1 MNSISPT
8 ENHGKSAVLRRA
20 SNSSRSGNEAA
31 KEPSPEAVKLAP
43 GRRVGSGPG
52 RKPKAC
58 LECKKLKMKCE
69 IFPGDRKCRHCLRR
83 KVDCIIKRTYMA
95 QADSEESRA
104 QSSPNYEDKIDAMRE
119 EIQQMRQ
126 SLDALLGREQDK
138 NSIENHLLEKQPE
151 GTEKV
156 DNRHASDVGATPRIP
171 SPPKS
176 SSARDGS
183 ARGIGGRDANTRLAM
198 TREDSPNP
206 VSDDDQ
212 QYGPETLE
220 EPMGSLYEV
229 TRLRN
234 VRSNQ
239 ANTPQSI
246 PPNDNKLDDFISRG
260 AISEEKAEELYNIF
274 HRTLNHYLWVGL
286 EQVHSSWTSV
296 RKSSELLAATI
307 LTVTALHIPTSSDI
321 FDICYNEFLS
331 LVSSSMFSRYHSV
344 DDVRGLCISAFW
356 LSEHSWKLTGH
367 AIRIAT
373 ELGIHQSFI
382 HALEGDKEHFLRARL
397 WYMLYVCDRHFSIAY
412 GRPPT
417 VGETVQIREYELFLA
432 SPFSSVLDIRIL
444 SQVNLMQIL
453 TRVYERFSERPLS
466 TVEGIRAATRNA
478 AKLNGPVVAKGPTKS
493 SSEILAESDFDTLR
507 SFNVEVDH
515 WRMQWY
521 PRQPPSPFIGQFTNK
536 GVILYSY
543 FAKLQ
548 INSLAIRGVSINSER
563 LSTERK
569 EFANMAISAA
579 SSILTL
585 AQEEKDLRRAL
596 VGTPLY
602 VHTMIAFASA
612 FLMKVAAKWGSIMG
626 LNIEYAN
633 VSCLLDRMITVLKE
647 AVTSE
652 KHMLKHIGRGLEKML
667 QRMRTARISQ
677 SSRRERSGEMTSD
690 GARLESCDWGLGPSY
705 GVGAAGPNGLDTRDS
720 EKDLFSPPEFAGQ
733 DTTLSWNSES
743 FSEPRQESTTALADF
758 GDEITGMN
766 DTLMYQAFG
775 HGSAGDVYNMLSNQF
790 LY

>member
-1 MNSISPT
+1 
-8 ENHGKSAVLRRA
+8 
-20 SNSSRSGNEAA
+20 
-31 KEPSPEAVKLAP
+31 
-43 GRRVGSGPG
+43 
-52 RKPKAC
+52 
-58 LECKKLKMKCE
+58 
-69 IFPGDRKCRHCLRR
+69 
-83 KVDCIIKRTYMA
+83 
-95 QADSEESRA
+95 
-104 QSSPNYEDKIDAMRE
+104 
-119 EIQQMRQ
+119 
-126 SLDALLGREQDK
+126 
-138 NSIENHLLEKQPE
+138 
-151 GTEKV
+151 
-156 DNRHASDVGATPRIP
+156 
-171 SPPKS
+171 
-176 SSARDGS
+176 
-183 ARGIGGRDANTRLAM
+183 M

-239 ANTPQSI
+239 ANTPQPISAD
-246 PPNDNKLDDFISRG
+246 DNKLDDFISRG
-260 AISEEKAEELYNIF
+260 AISEEKAEELYNM
-274 HRTLNHYLWVGL
+274 TLNHYLWVGL
-286 EQVHSSWTSV
+286 EQVHPSWTSV
-296 RKSSELLAATI
+296 RRSSELLAATI

-321 FDICYNEFLS
+321 FDVCYNEFLS

-373 ELGIHQSFI
+373 ELGIHQSFV

-417 VGETVQIREYELFLA
+417 VGESTQIREYELFLA
-432 SPFSSVLDIRIL
+432 SPLSGVLDIRIL

-453 TRVYERFSERPLS
+453 TRVYERFSELPLS
-466 TVEGIRAATRNA
+466 TIEQVRAPSRNA
-478 AKLNGPVVAKGPTKS
+478 ARVNGSKVTKVPTKP
-493 SSEILAESDFDTLR
+493 SSEILAKSDFEKLR

-515 WRMQWY
+515 WRMRWY

-548 INSLAIRGVSINSER
+548 INSLAIRGVSINSDR

-585 AQEEKDLRRAL
+585 VQEEDDLRRAL

-602 VHTMIAFASA
+602 VHTMITFASV

-626 LNIEYAN
+626 LNIEYDN
-633 VSCLLDRMITVLKE
+633 VSRLLDKMIAVLKK

-652 KHMLKHIGRGLEKML
+652 KHMLKHIGQGLEKML
-667 QRMRTARISQ
+667 QRMRTARMPK
-677 SSRRERSGEMTSD
+677 SRGKKSENESNAGDAGMESYNWQLLSPYDAEAAGCNDDSVKDPGMNFRTRD
-690 GARLESCDWGLGPSY
+690 GAHNW
-705 GVGAAGPNGLDTRDS
+705 DS
-720 EKDLFSPPEFAGQ
+720 ELY
-733 DTTLSWNSES
+733 TES
-743 FSEPRQESTTALADF
+743 HQESAPELVTF
-758 GDEITGMN
+758 GDDMTGMN
-766 DTLMYQAFG
+766 DTLMYQAFRTG
-775 HGSAGDVYNMLSNQF
+775 AAGDVYTMLSSQF

>member
-1 MNSISPT
+1 MNSTAST
-8 ENHGKSAVLRRA
+8 ENHGKPGVLRQP
-20 SNSSRSGNEAA
+20 SNSSHSDNETAN
-31 KEPSPEAVKLAP
+31 EPSPEAAKLAP
-43 GRRVGSGPG
+43 GHRVGSGPG

-104 QSSPNYEDKIDAMRE
+104 ETSSNNEDKIDAMRE
-119 EIQQMRQ
+119 EIRQMRR
-126 SLDALLGREQDK
+126 SLDAVLGRGQSDT
-138 NSIENHLLEKQPE
+138 SIDNVPSKKPIED
-151 GTEKV
+151 TEKA
-156 DNRHASDVGATPRIP
+156 DCLSPLHASTTPRIS
-171 SPPKS
+171 SPPKLL
-176 SSARDGS
+176 SARDFS
-183 ARGIGGRDANTRLAM
+183 ARTIGGRDANTRLAL
-198 TREDSPNP
+198 TREESPNP

-239 ANTPQSI
+239 ANTPQPI
-246 PPNDNKLDDFISRG
+246 PPDNSKLDDFISRG
-260 AISEEKAEELYNIF
+260 AISEEKAEEFYNIF
-274 HRTLNHYLWVGL
+274 LKTLNHYLWVGL
-286 EQVHSSWTSV
+286 EQVHPSWTSV
-296 RKSSELLAATI
+296 RRSSELLAATI
-307 LTVTALHIPTSSDI
+307 MTVTALHIPTSSDI

-382 HALEGDKEHFLRARL
+382 QALEGDKEHFLRARL

-417 VGETVQIREYELFLA
+417 VGETIQIREYELFLA
-432 SPFSSVLDIRIL
+432 SPFSGVLDIRIL

-453 TRVYERFSERPLS
+453 TRVYERFSERPVW
-466 TVEGIRAATRNA
+466 TIEGIRAGNSKGTTI
-478 AKLNGPVVAKGPTKS
+478 NGPAGAGRPTKRS
-493 SSEILAESDFDTLR
+493 AAMLAESDFDTLR

-515 WRMQWY
+515 WRMRWH
-521 PRQPPSPFIGQFTNK
+521 PRQPPSPLIGQFTNK

-548 INSLAIRGVSINSER
+548 INSLAIRGVSINSDR

-585 AQEEKDLRRAL
+585 VQEEEDLRRAL

-602 VHTMIAFASA
+602 VHTMITFASV
-612 FLMKVAAKWGSIMG
+612 FLMKVAAKWGSVMG
-626 LNIEYAN
+626 LNIDYAN
-633 VSCLLDRMITVLKE
+633 
-647 AVTSE
+647 
-652 KHMLKHIGRGLEKML
+652 
-667 QRMRTARISQ
+667 
-677 SSRRERSGEMTSD
+677 
-690 GARLESCDWGLGPSY
+690 
-705 GVGAAGPNGLDTRDS
+705 
-720 EKDLFSPPEFAGQ
+720 
-733 DTTLSWNSES
+733 
-743 FSEPRQESTTALADF
+743 
-758 GDEITGMN
+758 
-766 DTLMYQAFG
+766 
-775 HGSAGDVYNMLSNQF
+775 
-790 LY
+790 

>member
-1 MNSISPT
+1 
-8 ENHGKSAVLRRA
+8 
-20 SNSSRSGNEAA
+20 
-31 KEPSPEAVKLAP
+31 
-43 GRRVGSGPG
+43 
-52 RKPKAC
+52 
-58 LECKKLKMKCE
+58 
-69 IFPGDRKCRHCLRR
+69 
-83 KVDCIIKRTYMA
+83 
-95 QADSEESRA
+95 
-104 QSSPNYEDKIDAMRE
+104 
-119 EIQQMRQ
+119 
-126 SLDALLGREQDK
+126 
-138 NSIENHLLEKQPE
+138 
-151 GTEKV
+151 
-156 DNRHASDVGATPRIP
+156 
-171 SPPKS
+171 
-176 SSARDGS
+176 
-183 ARGIGGRDANTRLAM
+183 M

-239 ANTPQSI
+239 ANTPQPI
-246 PPNDNKLDDFISRG
+246 PADDSKLDDFISRG

-274 HRTLNHYLWVGL
+274 LKTLNHYLWVGL
-286 EQVHSSWTSV
+286 EQVHPSWTSV

-321 FDICYNEFLS
+321 FDVCYNEFLS

-417 VGETVQIREYELFLA
+417 VAESVQLREYELFLA
-432 SPFSSVLDIRIL
+432 SPFSGVLDIRIL

-453 TRVYERFSERPLS
+453 TRVYERFSKIS
-466 TVEGIRAATRNA
+466 AAM
-478 AKLNGPVVAKGPTKS
+478 
-493 SSEILAESDFDTLR
+493 LAESDFDTLR

-515 WRMQWY
+515 WRMRWY

-548 INSLAIRGVSINSER
+548 INSLAIRGVSINSDK

-585 AQEEKDLRRAL
+585 VQEEEDLRRAL

-602 VHTMIAFASA
+602 VHTMITFASV

-626 LNIEYAN
+626 LNIDYAN
-633 VSCLLDRMITVLKE
+633 VSRLLDKMVTVLKE

-652 KHMLKHIGRGLEKML
+652 KHMLKHIGQGLEKML
-667 QRMRTARISQ
+667 QRMRTARMP
-677 SSRRERSGEMTSD
+677 RRIRKEGENETTA
-690 GARLESCDWGLGPSY
+690 GNTGVESYDWHLASSY
-705 GVGAAGPNGLDTRDS
+705 GVGAAGCIDEGMKDPERNLLSPPNLRTRDAARNWDS
-720 EKDLFSPPEFAGQ
+720 ALYTEPHQDSMSDLV
-733 DTTLSWNSES
+733 T
-743 FSEPRQESTTALADF
+743 F
-758 GDEITGMN
+758 GDDMTGMN

-775 HGSAGDVYNMLSNQF
+775 TGSAGDVYNMLSSQF

>member
-1 MNSISPT
+1 
-8 ENHGKSAVLRRA
+8 E
-20 SNSSRSGNEAA
+20 
-31 KEPSPEAVKLAP
+31 
-43 GRRVGSGPG
+43 
-52 RKPKAC
+52 
-58 LECKKLKMKCE
+58 
-69 IFPGDRKCRHCLRR
+69 
-83 KVDCIIKRTYMA
+83 
-95 QADSEESRA
+95 
-104 QSSPNYEDKIDAMRE
+104 KIDAMRE
-119 EIQQMRQ
+119 EIQQMRH
-126 SLDALLGREQDK
+126 SLDAVLGRGQ
-138 NSIENHLLEKQPE
+138 NHNTTENHQLRMQPDN
-151 GTEKV
+151 TEKP
-156 DNRHASDVGATPRIP
+156 DNQYALHVGATPNI
-171 SPPKS
+171 SSSPKS
-176 SSARDGS
+176 LSARDGS

-239 ANTPQSI
+239 ANTPQPI
-246 PPNDNKLDDFISRG
+246 PADDSKLDDFISRG

-274 HRTLNHYLWVGL
+274 LKTLNHYLWVGL
-286 EQVHSSWTSV
+286 EQVHPSRTSV

-321 FDICYNEFLS
+321 FDVCYNEFLS

-417 VGETVQIREYELFLA
+417 VAESIQLREYELFLA
-432 SPFSSVLDIRIL
+432 SPFSGVLDIRIL

-453 TRVYERFSERPLS
+453 TRVYERFSERSLS
-466 TVEGIRAATRNA
+466 TIKGTCAA
-478 AKLNGPVVAKGPTKS
+478 NGKATKVNESAGVKGPPKIS
-493 SSEILAESDFDTLR
+493 AAMLAESDFDTLR

-515 WRMQWY
+515 WRMRWY

-548 INSLAIRGVSINSER
+548 TNSLAIRGVSINSDK

-585 AQEEKDLRRAL
+585 VQEEEDLRKAL

-602 VHTMIAFASA
+602 VHTMIAFASV

-626 LNIEYAN
+626 LNIDYAN
-633 VSCLLDRMITVLKE
+633 ALRLVNKMISVLKE
-647 AVTSE
+647 SVASD
-652 KHMLKHIGRGLEKML
+652 KHMLKHIGQGLEKML
-667 QRMRTARISQ
+667 QRMRTARVRQ
-677 SSRRERSGEMTSD
+677 DNRREGPRENTNAD
-690 GARLESCDWGLGPSY
+690 ARLESCDWSLGSSY
-705 GVGAAGPNGLDTRDS
+705 GVDAAGPNGLDIRDS
-720 EKDLFSPPEFAGQ
+720 EQDLFSPPGLGGRGPTQ
-733 DTTLSWNSES
+733 SWNSES
-743 FSEPRQESTTALADF
+743 FPEPRQESTIALADF
-758 GDEITGMN
+758 GDDITGMN
-766 DTLMYQAFG
+766 DTLVYQAFG
-775 HGSAGDVYNMLSNQF
+775 NGSASDVYNMLSSQF

>member
-1 MNSISPT
+1 
-8 ENHGKSAVLRRA
+8 
-20 SNSSRSGNEAA
+20 
-31 KEPSPEAVKLAP
+31 
-43 GRRVGSGPG
+43 
-52 RKPKAC
+52 
-58 LECKKLKMKCE
+58 
-69 IFPGDRKCRHCLRR
+69 
-83 KVDCIIKRTYMA
+83 MA
-95 QADSEESRA
+95 QADSDESRA
-104 QSSPNYEDKIDAMRE
+104 QSSPNYEEKIDAMRE
-119 EIQQMRQ
+119 EIQQMRH
-126 SLDALLGREQDK
+126 SLDAVLGRGQNH
-138 NSIENHLLEKQPE
+138 NSTENLQLRKQSENKEKA
-151 GTEKV
+151 
-156 DNRHASDVGATPRIP
+156 DNQYALHVGATPNIL

-176 SSARDGS
+176 LSARDSS
-183 ARGIGGRDANTRLAM
+183 ARGIGGQDANTRLAM

-239 ANTPQSI
+239 ANTPQPI
-246 PPNDNKLDDFISRG
+246 PPDDSHLDDFISRG

-274 HRTLNHYLWVGL
+274 LRTLNHYLWVGL
-286 EQVHSSWTSV
+286 EQVHPSWTSV
-296 RKSSELLAATI
+296 RRSSELLAATI

-321 FDICYNEFLS
+321 FDVCYNEFLS

-417 VGETVQIREYELFLA
+417 VAESIQLREYELFLA
-432 SPFSSVLDIRIL
+432 SPFSDVLDVRIL

-466 TVEGIRAATRNA
+466 TIEGTYTA
-478 AKLNGPVVAKGPTKS
+478 NGKEIKVNESVGVKGPPKIS
-493 SSEILAESDFDTLR
+493 AAMLAESDFDTLR

-515 WRMQWY
+515 WRMRWY

-548 INSLAIRGVSINSER
+548 INSLAIRGVSINSDK

-585 AQEEKDLRRAL
+585 VQEEEDLRRAL

-602 VHTMIAFASA
+602 VHTMIAFASV

-626 LNIEYAN
+626 LNIDYAN
-633 VSCLLDRMITVLKE
+633 ALRLLNKMIAVLKE
-647 AVTSE
+647 AVASE
-652 KHMLKHIGRGLEKML
+652 KHMLKHIGQGLEKML
-667 QRMRTARISQ
+667 QRMRTARVRQ
-677 SSRRERSGEMTSD
+677 DNRREGVREITNGD
-690 GARLESCDWGLGPSY
+690 ARLESCDWSLGSSY
-705 GVGAAGPNGLDTRDS
+705 GVGAAGPNGLDIRDF
-720 EKDLFSPPEFAGQ
+720 EQGLFSPPGLGAQ
-733 DTTLSWNSES
+733 DTTQSWNTET
-743 FSEPRQESTTALADF
+743 FPEPRQESTIALADF
-758 GDEITGMN
+758 GDDVTGMN
-766 DTLMYQAFG
+766 ETLVYQAFG
-775 HGSAGDVYNMLSNQF
+775 NGSASDVYNMLSSQF

>member
-1 MNSISPT
+1 
-8 ENHGKSAVLRRA
+8 
-20 SNSSRSGNEAA
+20 
-31 KEPSPEAVKLAP
+31 
-43 GRRVGSGPG
+43 
-52 RKPKAC
+52 
-58 LECKKLKMKCE
+58 
-69 IFPGDRKCRHCLRR
+69 
-83 KVDCIIKRTYMA
+83 
-95 QADSEESRA
+95 
-104 QSSPNYEDKIDAMRE
+104 
-119 EIQQMRQ
+119 
-126 SLDALLGREQDK
+126 
-138 NSIENHLLEKQPE
+138 
-151 GTEKV
+151 
-156 DNRHASDVGATPRIP
+156 
-171 SPPKS
+171 
-176 SSARDGS
+176 
-183 ARGIGGRDANTRLAM
+183 M

-239 ANTPQSI
+239 ANTPQPI
-246 PPNDNKLDDFISRG
+246 PADDSKLDDFISRG

-274 HRTLNHYLWVGL
+274 LKTLNHYLWVGL
-286 EQVHSSWTSV
+286 EQVHPSWTSV
-296 RKSSELLAATI
+296 RRSSELLVATI

-321 FDICYNEFLS
+321 FDVCYNEFLS

-417 VGETVQIREYELFLA
+417 VAESVQLREYELFLA
-432 SPFSSVLDIRIL
+432 SPFSGVLDIRIL

-453 TRVYERFSERPLS
+453 TRVYERFSERPLP
-466 TVEGIRAATRNA
+466 TIEGTYAANREAT
-478 AKLNGPVVAKGPTKS
+478 KVNGPAGVKGPPKIS
-493 SSEILAESDFDTLR
+493 AAMLAESDFDTLR

-515 WRMQWY
+515 WRMRWY

-548 INSLAIRGVSINSER
+548 INSLAIRGVSMNSDK

-585 AQEEKDLRRAL
+585 VQEEEDLRRAL

-602 VHTMIAFASA
+602 VHTMIAFASV

-633 VSCLLDRMITVLKE
+633 VSRVLDKMVTVLKA
-647 AVTSE
+647 AVTSD
-652 KHMLKHIGRGLEKML
+652 KHMLKHIGQGLEKML
-667 QRMRTARISQ
+667 ERMRTARIPQ
-677 SSRRERSGEMTSD
+677 SSRMEGGKGIPKGDTRP
-690 GARLESCDWGLGPSY
+690 ESYDWHLASY
-705 GVGAAGPNGLDTRDS
+705 YDADTAGSNGLDITDPG
-720 EKDLFSPPEFAGQ
+720 DNPLSPPNVRTRHAAQNWVSALPTESLQ
-733 DTTLSWNSES
+733 DSTSELV
-743 FSEPRQESTTALADF
+743 TF
-758 GDEITGMN
+758 GDDMAGTN
-766 DTLMYQAFG
+766 DILMYQDFG
-775 HGSAGDVYNMLSNQF
+775 TGVAGDVYNMLSSQF

>member
-1 MNSISPT
+1 
-8 ENHGKSAVLRRA
+8 
-20 SNSSRSGNEAA
+20 
-31 KEPSPEAVKLAP
+31 
-43 GRRVGSGPG
+43 
-52 RKPKAC
+52 
-58 LECKKLKMKCE
+58 
-69 IFPGDRKCRHCLRR
+69 
-83 KVDCIIKRTYMA
+83 
-95 QADSEESRA
+95 
-104 QSSPNYEDKIDAMRE
+104 
-119 EIQQMRQ
+119 
-126 SLDALLGREQDK
+126 
-138 NSIENHLLEKQPE
+138 
-151 GTEKV
+151 
-156 DNRHASDVGATPRIP
+156 
-171 SPPKS
+171 
-176 SSARDGS
+176 
-183 ARGIGGRDANTRLAM
+183 M

-212 QYGPETLE
+212 HYGPETLE

-239 ANTPQSI
+239 ANTPQPI
-246 PPNDNKLDDFISRG
+246 PADDSKLDDFISRG

-274 HRTLNHYLWVGL
+274 LKTLNHYLWVGL

-321 FDICYNEFLS
+321 FDVCYNEFLS

-382 HALEGDKEHFLRARL
+382 QALEGNKEDFLRARL
-397 WYMLYVCDRHFSIAY
+397 WYML
-412 GRPPT
+412 
-417 VGETVQIREYELFLA
+417 
-432 SPFSSVLDIRIL
+432 PFSGVLDIRIL

-466 TVEGIRAATRNA
+466 TMERIRAANRKGPRANGSA
-478 AKLNGPVVAKGPTKS
+478 EAKSPTKS
-493 SSEILAESDFDTLR
+493 SAAMLAESDFDTLR

-515 WRMQWY
+515 WRMRWY

-548 INSLAIRGVSINSER
+548 INSLAIRGVSISSDK

-579 SSILTL
+579 SGILTL
-585 AQEEKDLRRAL
+585 VQEEEDLRRAL

-602 VHTMIAFASA
+602 VHTMIAFASV

-633 VSCLLDRMITVLKE
+633 VSRLLDKMINVLKE
-647 AVTSE
+647 AVSSDR
-652 KHMLKHIGRGLEKML
+652 HMLKHIGQGLEKML
-667 QRMRTARISQ
+667 ERMKTVRMPQANN
-677 SSRRERSGEMTSD
+677 RREEHRDTEGDASLQTFDWHVASPGHD
-690 GARLESCDWGLGPSY
+690 GGLGATNR
-705 GVGAAGPNGLDTRDS
+705 GIKDS
-720 EKDLFSPPEFAGQ
+720 EKEQLVQPDFRVRDIPQIWESSLYTETQ
-733 DTTLSWNSES
+733 RVSES
-743 FSEPRQESTTALADF
+743 ELEAVEHEMAD
-758 GDEITGMN
+758 MN
-766 DTLMYQAFG
+766 DTFMYQAFG
-775 HGSAGDVYNMLSNQF
+775 TGSTGDVYNMLSSQF

>member
-1 MNSISPT
+1 
-8 ENHGKSAVLRRA
+8 
-20 SNSSRSGNEAA
+20 
-31 KEPSPEAVKLAP
+31 
-43 GRRVGSGPG
+43 
-52 RKPKAC
+52 
-58 LECKKLKMKCE
+58 
-69 IFPGDRKCRHCLRR
+69 
-83 KVDCIIKRTYMA
+83 
-95 QADSEESRA
+95 
-104 QSSPNYEDKIDAMRE
+104 
-119 EIQQMRQ
+119 MRQ
-126 SLDALLGREQDK
+126 SLDALLGREHDK
-138 NSIENHLLEKQPE
+138 TSIENHLLEKQPE

-156 DNRHASDVGATPRIP
+156 DNRHALDIGATPRIP

-239 ANTPQSI
+239 ANTPQPI
-246 PPNDNKLDDFISRG
+246 PPDDRKSDDFISRG
-260 AISEEKAEELYNIF
+260 AISEEKAERLYNIF
-274 HRTLNHYLWVGL
+274 LKTLNHYLWVGL

-307 LTVTALHIPTSSDI
+307 LTVTALHIPTSSGI
-321 FDICYNEFLS
+321 FDVCYNEFLS

-344 DDVRGLCISAFW
+344 DDVHGLCISAFW

-373 ELGIHQSFI
+373 ELGIHQSFP

-417 VGETVQIREYELFLA
+417 VGENTQIREYELFLA
-432 SPFSSVLDIRIL
+432 SPLSDVLDIRIL

-453 TRVYERFSERPLS
+453 TCVYERFTERHLS
-466 TVEGIRAATRNA
+466 TTKEIRAANGKSTMV
-478 AKLNGPVVAKGPTKS
+478 NGPAEAKGPTKRCA
-493 SSEILAESDFDTLR
+493 EMLAESDFDTLR

-515 WRMQWY
+515 WRMRWY
-521 PRQPPSPFIGQFTNK
+521 SRQPPSLFIGQFTNK

-543 FAKLQ
+543 FAQLQ
-548 INSLAIRGVSINSER
+548 INSLAIRGVSIASDR
-563 LSTERK
+563 LSTERR

-585 AQEEKDLRRAL
+585 VQEEEDLRKAL

-602 VHTMIAFASA
+602 VHTMITFASV

-626 LNIEYAN
+626 LNIEYEN
-633 VSCLLDRMITVLKE
+633 VSRLLDKMITVLKT

-652 KHMLKHIGRGLEKML
+652 KHMLKHIGQGLAKML
-667 QRMRTARISQ
+667 QRMRTRMPK
-677 SSRRERSGEMTSD
+677 SRGKEGENETKAGNASMKSYSWQILSPY
-690 GARLESCDWGLGPSY
+690 GAGATGCNNETIKGPEMNSR
-705 GVGAAGPNGLDTRDS
+705 TRDAAQNWDSALYTESHQDLTS
-720 EKDLFSPPEFAGQ
+720 ELV
-733 DTTLSWNSES
+733 T
-743 FSEPRQESTTALADF
+743 F
-758 GDEITGMN
+758 GDDMTGMN

-775 HGSAGDVYNMLSNQF
+775 TGEAGDVYTMLSSQF